1 MIQKTKLIFPI
12 IILSKENCKQCEQQ
26 YQYFKNRNQLVMKV
40 EFNKL
45 DLGFRQLITQFLKE
59 NFNQD
64 ELTYPIILLPDYENV
79 DGYYVIVGFSE
90 NLFVSSTLN

>member
-1 MIQKTKLIFPI
+1 
-12 IILSKENCKQCEQQ
+12 
-26 YQYFKNRNQLVMKV
+26 MKV

-59 NFNQD
+59 NFKQD
-64 ELTYPIILLPDYENV
+64 ELTYPIILLPDYENI